1 MSDTSNYRYHFI
13 DQIRGFAV
21 FLMIIFHFSYDLQM
35 FNFVEIDFVQDTF
48 WWIFPRVIVFLFLF
62 SMGLSFPIV
71 HSPKIRWSVLKKRVL
86 LISLFAL
93 SISLVTFFLFPTRWI
108 YFGTLHCIA
117 LCSIITLPFLKYPK
131 VSLIIALALLIPSIF
146 FKLNLP
152 WVLLKHKSMD
162 YISPFPWMGVVLLG
176 FSANFYNFHKLNMFD
191 NIFSRLL
198 ERLGKHS
205 LLIYIIHQ
213 PILYSIVFLI
223 HKII

>member
-48 WWIFPRVIVFLFLF
+48 WWIFPRVIVFLFLL

-93 SISLVTFFLFPTRWI
+93 SISLVTYFLFPTRWI
-108 YFGTLHCIA
+108 YFGTLHCIT

>member
-205 LLIYIIHQ
+205 LLIYITHQ

>member
-48 WWIFPRVIVFLFLF
+48 WWIFPRVIVFLFLL

>member
-48 WWIFPRVIVFLFLF
+48 WWIFPRVIVFLFLL

-93 SISLVTFFLFPTRWI
+93 SISLVTYFLFPTRWI

>member
-48 WWIFPRVIVFLFLF
+48 WWIFPRVIVFLFLL

-93 SISLVTFFLFPTRWI
+93 SISLVTYFLFPTRWI
-108 YFGTLHCIA
+108 YFGTLHCIT

-162 YISPFPWMGVVLLG
+162 YISPFPWIGVVLLG
-176 FSANFYNFHKLNMFD
+176 FSANFYNFHKLNIFD